1 MTVSEIVA
9 SNAKYLAHK
18 EGMFLKELEDAV
30 GVCHGYFAQV
40 KKMNRVLPIDIAV
53 RIADEFGVSLEY
65 LISKDL
71 AREEKIKRLEAEL
84 AELKGE

>member
-18 EGMFLKELEDAV
+18 EGMFLNELEDAI
-30 GVCHGYFAQV
+30 GVCHGYFAQIKRMKRGLSV
-40 KKMNRVLPIDIAV
+40 DIAV
-53 RIADEFGVSLEY
+53 RIANELGVSIEY
-65 LISKDL
+65 LTNKDL
-71 AREEKIKRLEAEL
+71 TREEKIKRLEAEL